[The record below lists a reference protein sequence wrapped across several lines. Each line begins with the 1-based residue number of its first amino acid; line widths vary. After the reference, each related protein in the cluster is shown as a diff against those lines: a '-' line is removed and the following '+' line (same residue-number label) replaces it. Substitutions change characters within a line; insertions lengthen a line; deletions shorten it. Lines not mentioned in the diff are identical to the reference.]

1 MSASSKPSA
10 TPGNNVLTIT
20 ASTGSYTVEI
30 ESHAFPRSLSSL
42 DQPVIIAD
50 EFFRTALSPATP
62 SAIFVPAH
70 ETNKSLD
77 ASPAYIEQLR
87 KNGANRQTHLV
98 AVGGGI
104 IQDISAFIASVYMR
118 GLSWSYVPTTILAM
132 VDSCIGGKSSI
143 NVGPY
148 KNLVGTFHP
157 PQRILID
164 PALAQTLP
172 PNQRASGLIEAA
184 KIAFCRG
191 VDEQDQDSFARYLSF
206 NPSASM
212 STESLQLVILNS
224 LRAKKW
230 FIEIDEFDKKERLLL
245 NFGHTFGHAIE
256 GASHYAI
263 PHGIAVG
270 LGILCA
276 LAFQRQRG
284 IDYTAAPRV
293 AQLEAHLM
301 QMIHALPD
309 LNHHLQ
315 SLSLDEI
322 LERIASDK
330 KHTTTHYTLVLVT
343 PAGEVFLDRVPRTPA
358 TDTRLQQAVRT
369 MITSVEKTSA

>member
-1 MSASSKPSA
+1 MSASSRPPA
-10 TPGNNVLTIT
+10 IPGKNVLTVT
-20 ASTGSYTVEI
+20 ASTGSYNVEI
-30 ESHAFPRSLSSL
+30 ECHAFPRSLSTL
-42 DQPVIIAD
+42 DRPVIIAD
-50 EFFRTALSPATP
+50 EFFRATLAPAIP

-104 IQDISAFIASVYMR
+104 IQDLSTFIASVYMR

-172 PNQRASGLIEAA
+172 PDQQASGLIEAA
-184 KIAFCRG
+184 KICFCRG
-191 VDEQDQDSFARYLSF
+191 IDEQNQDSFARHVSF

-212 STESLQLVILNS
+212 STEALQQLILNS
-224 LRAKKW
+224 LSAKKW

-276 LAFQRQRG
+276 LTFQRQRG
-284 IDYTAAPRV
+284 INYSAAPRV

-301 QMIHALPD
+301 QMIHALPN
-309 LNHHLQ
+309 LNRRLK

-330 KHTTTHYTLVLVT
+330 KHTTTHYTLILVS
-343 PAGEVFLDRVPRTPA
+343 PAGDVFLDRVPRTPA
-358 TDTRLQQAVRT
+358 TDTHLQQAVRT
-369 MITSVEKTSA
+369 MITSVEKTAE

>member
-1 MSASSKPSA
+1 VTAA
-10 TPGNNVLTIT
+10 TNHLSIA

-30 ESHAFPRSLSSL
+30 ESKAFLRFLSAQGQSSVL
-42 DQPVIIAD
+42 AD
-50 EFFRTALSPATP
+50 EFFRAGITSEAN
-62 SAIFVPAH
+62 SAIFIPAL
-70 ETNKSLD
+70 ESNKSLD
-77 ASPAYIEQLR
+77 ASPALIEQLR
-87 KNGANRQTHLV
+87 KAGANRQTHLV

-104 IQDISAFIASVYMR
+104 IQDLSAFIASVYMR
-118 GLSWSYVPTTILAM
+118 GLSWSYIPTTVLSM

-157 PQRILID
+157 PQRIFID

-172 PNQRASGLIEAA
+172 TEQRASGLIEAA
-184 KIAFCRG
+184 KICFCRG
-191 VDEQDQDSFARYLSF
+191 VDETGRDSFAHYLSCEPTP
-206 NPSASM
+206 NI
-212 STESLQLVILNS
+212 STESLQQVIVAS
-224 LRAKKW
+224 LQAKKW

-245 NFGHTFGHAIE
+245 NFGHTFGHAME

-276 LAFQRQRG
+276 LAFQRQSG
-284 IDYTAAPRV
+284 IEYSSAPRV
-293 AQLEAHLM
+293 GQLEQHLHRM
-301 QMIHALPD
+301 VQALPN
-309 LNHHLQ
+309 LSQQLQ

-330 KHTTTHYTLVLVT
+330 KHTTTHYTLILVAST
-343 PAGEVFLDRVPRTPA
+343 GEVILERVPRTSE
-358 TDTRLQQAVRT
+358 TDQRLKQAVQT
-369 MITSVEKTSA
+369 MIGVIEKFAAENQIA